1 MATTSQPFTAE
12 ELFRMPDDGFR
23 YELVKGELKIMTPAG
38 SKHGMIV
45 INLTLPIAAYVK
57 ANQLGIVLGA
67 ETGFRLATDPDTV
80 RAPDIAFVAKDRIP
94 PTGVPETFWT
104 GPPDLAVEVLS
115 PGDTLYDV
123 EEKVVDWLSAGT
135 RMVWL
140 VNPKQHTI
148 HVYRPQVA
156 TVTLNEKDQLEGQ
169 DVLPGFRCLVA
180 EIFG

>member
-1 MATTSQPFTAE
+1 VVTTSQQFTAE
-12 ELFRMPDDGFR
+12 KLFQMPDDGFR
-23 YELVKGELKIMTPAG
+23 YELVKGELKAMTPSG

-45 INLTLPIAAYVK
+45 INLTLPLAAYVK

-67 ETGFRLATDPDTV
+67 ETGFRLARDPDTV
-80 RAPDIAFVAKDRIP
+80 RAPDIAFVAKDQIP

-115 PGDTLYDV
+115 PADTLYDV
-123 EEKVVDWLSAGT
+123 EEKVADWLSAGT

-140 VNPKQHTI
+140 VNPKQRTI
-148 HVYRPQVA
+148 HLHRPGSA
-156 TVTLNEKDQLEGQ
+156 TVTLKENDQLEGQ
-169 DVLPGFRCLVA
+169 DVLPGFRCPVA